1 VDDPQDGR
9 RPSAESISPLELFAN
24 QVAHSIEE
32 RKLDQ
37 EVRKS
42 TERYRTLVE
51 TMHEG
56 VFSVDLRERIL
67 LANASFSHLLGVS
80 ELLLNGRSIGSIMSQ
95 DDLVRFRSETALHE
109 GGRVARFELTL
120 RSGSGES
127 IPVQVSAS
135 PFMEEDEHRGC
146 FAVVRDL
153 RAEKKVE
160 EERRIM
166 QDQLAQ
172 AEKLSAL
179 GEMISGIAHELN
191 NPLTGV
197 MGFSQ
202 LLMNSDASDAVKES
216 VVKIHRDATRCQ
228 KIVQNLLDFSRRRD
242 SAENPVDVNELVE
255 ATLELRATQLKVDG
269 IEVVKD
275 LEQGLPVIVGDFH
288 KLQQVLF
295 NIVNNAHQAM
305 NEIGQGGRLL
315 LRTQRKA
322 DWVEISCAD
331 TGPGI
336 PQDRIQKIFDPFF
349 TTKGIGKGTGLGLSL
364 SYGIIQKHQ
373 GRIEVTSAAGGGA
386 TFMIRLPVPDAAPE
400 RAEQIAQAPG
410 RRAPLEGK
418 AILVVDDE
426 ETIVDLLESVLLQAG
441 HRVTTACNGRQALE
455 KIRASDYDVII
466 SDLRMPD
473 MGGQKLYEC
482 VSEIKPHLKDRM
494 IFSTGDTV
502 NPTTQALFQRT
513 GNLHIAKPFRL
524 EEVDEVI
531 RQVIELT
538 SGRGGGSTEGRPAG

>member
-1 VDDPQDGR
+1 
-9 RPSAESISPLELFAN
+9 
-24 QVAHSIEE
+24 
-32 RKLDQ
+32 
-37 EVRKS
+37 
-42 TERYRTLVE
+42 
-51 TMHEG
+51 
-56 VFSVDLRERIL
+56 
-67 LANASFSHLLGVS
+67 
-80 ELLLNGRSIGSIMSQ
+80 
-95 DDLVRFRSETALHE
+95 
-109 GGRVARFELTL
+109 
-120 RSGSGES
+120 
-127 IPVQVSAS
+127 
-135 PFMEEDEHRGC
+135 
-146 FAVVRDL
+146 
-153 RAEKKVE
+153 
-160 EERRIM
+160 
-166 QDQLAQ
+166 
-172 AEKLSAL
+172 
-179 GEMISGIAHELN
+179 
-191 NPLTGV
+191 
-197 MGFSQ
+197 
-202 LLMNSDASDAVKES
+202 
-216 VVKIHRDATRCQ
+216 
-228 KIVQNLLDFSRRRD
+228 
-242 SAENPVDVNELVE
+242 VDVNELVE